1 MADKNTL
8 QHPLQP
14 TPESADRGFVRFDSS
29 TITLSELPLLK
40 PQAREITD
48 RGIVRFGSNSITA
61 AR

>member
-1 MADKNTL
+1 MADKNTS

-14 TPESADRGFVRFDSS
+14 GPESADRGFVRFDSS
-29 TITLSELPLLK
+29 KRTLSELPPLK

-48 RGIVRFGSNSITA
+48 RGIVRFGSGTITS

>member
-1 MADKNTL
+1 MADKNTS

-14 TPESADRGFVRFDSS
+14 SPEGGYRGFVGFASS
-29 TITLSELPLLK
+29 TIRSSELPPLK

-48 RGIVRFGSNSITA
+48 RGFVRFGSAGITP